1 MFNPII
7 AEPPQGRAGNARCCA
22 NCGRP
27 IKPKRNSRRQRSCSY
42 RCRDEARRARD
53 FADRYPHQAIP
64 RSVENR
70 PLASTACKGDFADRP
85 LPLNI
90 LGGYRWPDS
99 VAVDRKVLANIIR
112 AEIGEAVLTEGER
125 S

>member
-1 MFNPII
+1 VSDKLGVKKFRKLVPSRCHSCGRQFFVNN
-7 AEPPQGRAGNARCCA
+7 RAGRRRLFCDDACRLAAFRNGGYYPTARNEIA
-22 NCGRP
+22 
-27 IKPKRNSRRQRSCSY
+27 PKSATNSIQ
-42 RCRDEARRARD
+42 
-53 FADRYPHQAIP
+53 
-64 RSVENR
+64 
-70 PLASTACKGDFADRP
+70 CKAVFADRP

>member
-1 MFNPII
+1 MPGVARIVGGQSSRNATAGGNVFAPIGVVTKPV
-7 AEPPQGRAGNARCCA
+7 ERAILPTAT
-22 NCGRP
+22 
-27 IKPKRNSRRQRSCSY
+27 
-42 RCRDEARRARD
+42 
-53 FADRYPHQAIP
+53 PHQAIP